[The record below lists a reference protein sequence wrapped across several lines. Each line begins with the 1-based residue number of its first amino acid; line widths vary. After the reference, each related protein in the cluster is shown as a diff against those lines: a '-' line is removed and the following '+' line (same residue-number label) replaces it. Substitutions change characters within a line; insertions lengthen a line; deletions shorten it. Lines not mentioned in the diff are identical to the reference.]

1 MKGLVKFAYVVYYEH
16 GCKFSPFDCLSGTS
30 CYGVTH
36 SAGQQAV
43 LPVSEKVKITQMQP
57 EGYHIGSDYEFVKR
71 VL

>member
-1 MKGLVKFAYVVYYEH
+1 MLSITSMAVNFPIGLLEWHFLLWCAH
-16 GCKFSPFDCLSGTS
+16 A
-30 CYGVTH
+30 TH